1 MKISYRFDTCDSE
14 TEPVALVIRA
24 TGKEGV
30 PESPENAMVALAEQ
44 LKRANIRYDPAHS
57 LTDNT
62 KRWAS
67 VEWVGRGFYR
77 VRLLQPAIGT
87 GDYTD
92 VLVNLNNFRPDQPEG
107 PASVNLRV
115 DGEYGEQI
123 RDNQIERAEGELSPH
138 TNPLGSKEPCY
149 VQVLYRGPGRYMV
162 ALVLGHNVDVEIDLN
177 RVGVEHLNEGE
188 TEEM

>member
-1 MKISYRFDTCDSE
+1 MRISYRFDTCDSE

-24 TGKEGV
+24 TGEEGV

-44 LKRANIRYDPAHS
+44 LKRANVRFEPSHPKWV
-57 LTDNT
+57 T
-62 KRWAS
+62 

-107 PASVNLRV
+107 PVSVSLRV

-123 RDNQIERAEGELSPH
+123 RDNQIERAEEQLNPH
-138 TNPLGSKEPCY
+138 TNPLGSNEPRY

-162 ALVLGHNVDVEIDLN
+162 ALVLNHNVDVEIDLN

-188 TEEM
+188 TEEMS